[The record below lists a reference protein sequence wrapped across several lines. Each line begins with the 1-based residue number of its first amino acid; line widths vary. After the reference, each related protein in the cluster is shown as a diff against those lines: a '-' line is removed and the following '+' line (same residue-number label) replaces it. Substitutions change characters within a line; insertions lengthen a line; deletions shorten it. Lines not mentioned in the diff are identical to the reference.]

1 MKIRYPPPA
10 LKGQSRQEWERVALR
25 GWRMEEKRKLIAER
39 GWRCERCGAA
49 ATDLDEGILPRCDM
63 RGFSLEQRRLAFCSI
78 NCFLLCAKCNREE
91 AHRREWAFGQACSR
105 YGEQRVREW
114 YGSLNLRAPDLRFM
128 PKF

>member
-10 LKGQSRQEWERVALR
+10 LKGQSRQEWEHIALR
-25 GWRMEEKRKLIAER
+25 GWRMEEKRRLIAER

-63 RGFSLEQRRLAFCSI
+63 RGLSLEQRRLAFCSI
-78 NCFLLCAKCNREE
+78 NCFLLCARCNREE
-91 AHRREWAFGQACSR
+91 AHQRGWAFGQACQR

-114 YGSLNLRAPDLRFM
+114 YGSLGLRAPDLRFM